1 MGQNAHSTPATR
13 AGLRNNL
20 GEQGRSSRARKPQLN
35 GEWVTVWERWQATP
49 RTHEAAQRAART
61 MPAKYRMMGCPR
73 CCQGFRQRHRKQR
86 APQVGCPKYITPDDH
101 LVPSKIHLAPFG
113 PGKAAPTLSSDS
125 GQDRSSQPEQRQ
137 RQPDRLR
144 RPTRPTPTANRN
156 NAGIQPQQRQHP
168 PRLPATPPE

>member
-61 MPAKYRMMGCPR
+61 MPAKHSPMGRPW
-73 CCQGFRQRHRKQR
+73 CCQGFRHRERR
-86 APQVGCPKYITPDDH
+86 APQVGRPKYINARRPPGAKQD
-101 LVPSKIHLAPFG
+101 PFG
-113 PGKAAPTLSSDS
+113 PVRPREGCSSA
-125 GQDRSSQPEQRQ
+125 GLP
-137 RQPDRLR
+137 R
-144 RPTRPTPTANRN
+144 RAGPQHPARATATPARPTPTADPSHD
-156 NAGIQPQQRQHP
+156 AGTHRRHP
-168 PRLPATPPE
+168 RHPRRLLATPPG